1 MLQLKRN
8 AGELQLNAADLACAR
23 QLLESHQES
32 KNPGPMYDF
41 LASKGDRY
49 AVLANGVARGDSIAG
64 AMAIHYLES
73 VAESHD
79 RPITE
84 TRLNNIRYDMARGYL
99 AMQQSRLDE
108 NPVGIIYGD
117 INHEQAT
124 WFHNR
129 AFRDHRLPSK
139 AWTLDAVLR
148 AIDEKSRPAY
158 WEQVLNAAGKPKEE
172 LLLSA
177 DTYQKM
183 ALSAKVGPDGIQQ
196 SSREWFD
203 RVDSL
208 AGYWAL
214 VKSSSSQLFSSDEAA
229 ALSAAECN
237 FNINISATPQ
247 TVERVADEDQVQRD
261 IANGYLVNKPTH
273 SFSFTDGTLNN
284 TDFTSV
290 QMGSMASGGIRPGA
304 VQLDPNVQPSR
315 YLSDYYL
322 ERPSYMLP
330 EAGLFDA
337 ATINGLSAQTTVNT
351 YVDPLLLDLSGRG
364 VTMTGIEDGVLF
376 DTDNSG
382 TLKRTGWAG
391 PASGMLVLDN
401 GSGKID
407 NISQMYSE
415 YYAGAAGVNGQPGQK
430 RFQDGFAALASEDAD
445 GNGVIDRDDP
455 IWHKL
460 RIWQDISHNG
470 KVDPGELKTLNQWR
484 ITQIKVKANPI
495 EDDNRNGN
503 QVVAR
508 GVFTIRGRQ
517 REVLAVNFASSP
529 VSNRIIKRDAYGAF
543 IHSGSGEATTTAYAQ
558 LTNRHRV
565 LSANRLKVSNLYGGS
580 GNDVLKAG
588 TQGSWLVG
596 RGGSNTY
603 VGNRGDDVF
612 VISASDDP
620 NNIHGNGGR
629 DTVLIVGKKA
639 VTLNMARSGVTLA
652 QGGDGDDVI
661 ISGGNNSVFIKGG
674 RGNTTLVG
682 GDGDDVLAGGIGKNT
697 IIGGSGKAVI
707 YAGPQGDTIYVAE
720 QGSIIHAGGGA
731 DKIYGGKGN
740 DVIEA
745 GQGNALIDGGGGI
758 NVVSLHGTHADYII
772 TRTDSGYQIRDKVA
786 GRDGTL
792 ALKNIQKLNFSD
804 ISAIDLQEDTIVP
817 IDDVLTTNW
826 HGKPLSRSD
835 VHLIRGANLLANDLR
850 FNDKSV
856 LRISAVSDGV
866 GGRVRLSAAGNIVFF
881 PDTRFTGVMS
891 FKYQV
896 MNTTGDTAISVVN
909 LASGEVATKQAMVTL
924 LSPDI
929 PIDPMVSQQHYLS
942 ETNVI
947 PVWQDYTG
955 KGIRIGQFEPGGE
968 FSTGPEIF
976 DIQHSDLAANVD
988 PAWLATQKKT
998 GELPAEISK
1007 HATMVAG
1014 VMVAARN
1021 NTGGVGVAY
1030 DATLGG
1036 HYLSNNGSDLTTLG
1050 KMSSYDVVNHSW
1062 SSKPDFALSHTEGGA
1077 LNLPNTLKTV
1087 MHYAAANGRGG
1098 LGTVIVTAG
1107 GNQREQGGSAQGSLI
1122 SHTRFGIQ
1130 VGAIN
1135 TPADLSTLQTRS
1147 LPFSNPGASLLVSAP
1162 GSRVLSSSHHI
1173 KTERGAIFGSE
1184 YSTEQGTSFAAP
1196 IVSGVAALMLQANP
1210 NLGYRDV
1217 QQILALSA
1225 RRVKDSASQWRTN
1238 SATGWNGGGM
1248 HVSHDYGFGRV
1259 DARAAVRLAETWTSK
1274 NTDANQQYLEKN
1286 HHYTIG
1292 KPLYSGGLDT

>member
-1 MLQLKRN
+1 MLQLKIN

-284 TDFTSV
+284 TDFISV

-351 YVDPLLLDLSGRG
+351 YVDPLLLDLSGQG

-391 PASGMLVLDN
+391 PASGMLVIDN

-445 GNGVIDRDDP
+445 GNGAIDRHDP

-460 RIWQDISHNG
+460 RIWLDISHNG
-470 KVDPGELKTLNQWR
+470 KVDPDELKTLDQWR
-484 ITQIKVKANPI
+484 ITQIKVKASPVEN
-495 EDDNRNGN
+495 DNRNGN
-503 QVVAR
+503 RVVAR
-508 GVFTIRGRQ
+508 GVFTIIGRQ
-517 REVLAVNFASSP
+517 HEVLA
-529 VSNRIIKRDAYGAF
+529 
-543 IHSGSGEATTTAYAQ
+543 
-558 LTNRHRV
+558 
-565 LSANRLKVSNLYGGS
+565 
-580 GNDVLKAG
+580 
-588 TQGSWLVG
+588 
-596 RGGSNTY
+596 
-603 VGNRGDDVF
+603 
-612 VISASDDP
+612 
-620 NNIHGNGGR
+620 
-629 DTVLIVGKKA
+629 
-639 VTLNMARSGVTLA
+639 
-652 QGGDGDDVI
+652 
-661 ISGGNNSVFIKGG
+661 
-674 RGNTTLVG
+674 
-682 GDGDDVLAGGIGKNT
+682 
-697 IIGGSGKAVI
+697 
-707 YAGPQGDTIYVAE
+707 
-720 QGSIIHAGGGA
+720 
-731 DKIYGGKGN
+731 
-740 DVIEA
+740 
-745 GQGNALIDGGGGI
+745 
-758 NVVSLHGTHADYII
+758 
-772 TRTDSGYQIRDKVA
+772 
-786 GRDGTL
+786 
-792 ALKNIQKLNFSD
+792 
-804 ISAIDLQEDTIVP
+804 
-817 IDDVLTTNW
+817 
-826 HGKPLSRSD
+826 
-835 VHLIRGANLLANDLR
+835 
-850 FNDKSV
+850 
-856 LRISAVSDGV
+856 
-866 GGRVRLSAAGNIVFF
+866 
-881 PDTRFTGVMS
+881 
-891 FKYQV
+891 
-896 MNTTGDTAISVVN
+896 
-909 LASGEVATKQAMVTL
+909 
-924 LSPDI
+924 
-929 PIDPMVSQQHYLS
+929 
-942 ETNVI
+942 
-947 PVWQDYTG
+947 
-955 KGIRIGQFEPGGE
+955 
-968 FSTGPEIF
+968 
-976 DIQHSDLAANVD
+976 
-988 PAWLATQKKT
+988 
-998 GELPAEISK
+998 
-1007 HATMVAG
+1007 
-1014 VMVAARN
+1014 
-1021 NTGGVGVAY
+1021 
-1030 DATLGG
+1030 
-1036 HYLSNNGSDLTTLG
+1036 
-1050 KMSSYDVVNHSW
+1050 
-1062 SSKPDFALSHTEGGA
+1062 
-1077 LNLPNTLKTV
+1077 
-1087 MHYAAANGRGG
+1087 
-1098 LGTVIVTAG
+1098 
-1107 GNQREQGGSAQGSLI
+1107 
-1122 SHTRFGIQ
+1122 
-1130 VGAIN
+1130 
-1135 TPADLSTLQTRS
+1135 
-1147 LPFSNPGASLLVSAP
+1147 
-1162 GSRVLSSSHHI
+1162 
-1173 KTERGAIFGSE
+1173 
-1184 YSTEQGTSFAAP
+1184 
-1196 IVSGVAALMLQANP
+1196 
-1210 NLGYRDV
+1210 
-1217 QQILALSA
+1217 
-1225 RRVKDSASQWRTN
+1225 
-1238 SATGWNGGGM
+1238 
-1248 HVSHDYGFGRV
+1248 
-1259 DARAAVRLAETWTSK
+1259 
-1274 NTDANQQYLEKN
+1274 
-1286 HHYTIG
+1286 
-1292 KPLYSGGLDT
+1292 